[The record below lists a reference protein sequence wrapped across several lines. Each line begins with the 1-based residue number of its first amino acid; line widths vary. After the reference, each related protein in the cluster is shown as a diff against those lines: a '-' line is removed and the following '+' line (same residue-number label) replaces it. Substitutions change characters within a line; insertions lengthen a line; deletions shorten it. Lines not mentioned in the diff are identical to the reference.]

1 MSAYREEQDVLL
13 TTKEKMVLKLVA
25 EANTNKE
32 VAAALGISPSTVKR
46 HMENILSKLHL
57 RNRIEAA
64 VYALSMKACPL
75 ALRAKDCPL
84 ATWQSGRATKEAEWA
99 IWPVDKDIGSGVR
112 AVKNG

>member
-1 MSAYREEQDVLL
+1 VSAYRNEQDVLL
-13 TTKEKMVLKLVA
+13 TTQEKKVLKLVA
-25 EANTNKE
+25 EANANKE
-32 VAAALGISPSTVKR
+32 IAAALGISPSTVKR

-84 ATWQSGRATKEAEWA
+84 ATWQSGRETKEAEWA